1 MGLESSWVHRKYC
14 EGLGLVAAHDP
25 DVVDACM
32 THLRSSFSMSSIA
45 SFTEESHT
53 FPAEMSSFT
62 ESRVCKNLA
71 CDAEAKNVC
80 SYLLGGI
87 ALFDVCV
94 YNIPDIG
101 RGTKE

>member
-1 MGLESSWVHRKYC
+1 
-14 EGLGLVAAHDP
+14 
-25 DVVDACM
+25 M
-32 THLRSSFSMSSIA
+32 THLRSSFSMSIIA

-62 ESRVCKNLA
+62 ESRVYKDLA
-71 CDAEAKNVC
+71 YDDKAKGVC
-80 SYLLGGI
+80 AYLLGGV

-101 RGTKE
+101 GGTKE